1 MNAAGT
7 AAGFRISGFGFSF
20 CTTASHILA
29 SRNTNIDAH
38 PCHQHPKTF
47 IMRFEQRVL
56 PVVNPT
62 CNSCTLGLHQDLCNG
77 LNIGPESVYIVDV
90 QSEPTPYNHKAC
102 SQTGPETLGLKKNEP
117 RSPRKRDAFK
127 SNELCIPETGNFSE
141 AQDPTR
147 GPRPAS
153 KNTLPEPYALLW
165 VRNLLSALVCWDVP
179 ARDYS
184 RQAAPLTTR
193 KRVDPGIHK
202 V

>member
-20 CTTASHILA
+20 CTPASHILA

-47 IMRFEQRVL
+47 TMRFEQRVL

-102 SQTGPETLGLKKNEP
+102 SQTGPETLGLKKKNP
-117 RSPRKRDAFK
+117 GRQGRGMLSRATNSAFQK
-127 SNELCIPETGNFSE
+127 LETSQKPKTRLGVRAQHQKIHSLSRMPCFGSE
-141 AQDPTR
+141 IFCRLWCVGMFRLGTTAGR
-147 GPRPAS
+147 L
-153 KNTLPEPYALLW
+153 LP
-165 VRNLLSALVCWDVP
+165 
-179 ARDYS
+179 
-184 RQAAPLTTR
+184 
-193 KRVDPGIHK
+193 
-202 V
+202 